1 MICLIGLLLCGRYF
15 WKAWKFVNICVVLTY
30 DKHAKGIFGGSS
42 NI

>member
-1 MICLIGLLLCGRYF
+1 MDVISGKHGSY
-15 WKAWKFVNICVVLTY
+15 VNICVVLTY